1 MNLFRAISI
10 RMKLYQQAGVR
21 SVAVTFATKQAE
33 VQYDPA
39 QISSD
44 QILSKINETGF
55 KAEPT
60 TPHRTQ

>member
-1 MNLFRAISI
+1 M
-10 RMKLYQQAGVR
+10 
-21 SVAVTFATKQAE
+21 AVTVATKQAE